1 MDRDINVNSSL
12 ALKDFLAATVPMRT
26 EKPTTLEI
34 LCRKLSGHPLPTDEK
49 DHHSFLTPM
58 LVQASYDSS
67 DALQQLTNYFAEQ
80 TRGNRNKPQT
90 EQLRR
95 HWSYVLLNLSRVSLQ
110 HRWLLVS
117 LGRSSYQQDYW
128 LQRYELSYRQI
139 TDIVGYLETNDLI
152 VKKKGGKFNSGA
164 TYTRIHPTFALKQH
178 LWQFYLDAEQPIE
191 GPYIT
196 INKGTDAA
204 KEAIYNLPDD
214 HPERMQMELI
224 NDFLRGHR
232 WACKAPVRLIYN
244 TDIVGGGRL
253 VTPYQSL
260 PDRRI
265 RLRIRTLID
274 EQPICEVDYNANHL
288 RLNLAL
294 LHNQHAGD
302 TPYEDICDIAGFEHS
317 RRTQVKAFVTRA
329 LGSGNNTL
337 LQGSEDSREKAM
349 RACNSTGMTTKV
361 FETIEHATL
370 KRFPKLGLYKG
381 WGLHAQNLEGQ
392 ILKDVMLEG
401 IKKDIVCLPVH
412 DAVAVQQQHQDWAR
426 EVMLETWQEH
436 LDGVGTKVKVDF
448 P

>member
-1 MDRDINVNSSL
+1 MIINNNNLVL
-12 ALKDFLAATVPMRT
+12 QDFLAATVPMRT
-26 EKPTTLEI
+26 EAVNNIEI
-34 LCRKLSGHPLPTDEK
+34 ICRRLSGHPLPTDEK

-58 LVQASYDSS
+58 QVQTSCHSS
-67 DALQQLTNYFAEQ
+67 SALQQLVSYFTEQ
-80 TRGNRNKPQT
+80 TRGNRNNAQT
-90 EQLRR
+90 EHLRR
-95 HWSYVLLNLSRVSLQ
+95 HWGYVLLNLSRVSLQ

-128 LQRYELSYRQI
+128 LQRYELSYRVI
-139 TDIVGYLETNDLI
+139 VDIVSYLEKNDLI
-152 VKKKGGKFNSGA
+152 VKKKGGKFNNGA
-164 TYTRIHPTFALKQH
+164 TYTRIHPTSALKSH

-191 GPYIT
+191 GPFIT

-204 KEAIYNLPDD
+204 KEAIYNLPAD
-214 HPERMQMELI
+214 HPELKQMELI
-224 NDFLRGHR
+224 NDFLKSHK
-232 WACKAPVRLIYN
+232 WACKGPVRLAYN
-244 TDIVGGGRL
+244 KDVVGGGRL

-317 RRTQVKAFVTRA
+317 RRAKIKDYVTRA

-337 LQGSEDSREKAM
+337 LQGALDSREKAL
-349 RACNSTGMTTKV
+349 RACNSTGMTTKE

-370 KRFPKLGLYKG
+370 KRFPKLDLYKG

-412 DAVAVQQQHQDWAR
+412 DAIAVQQQHQHWAKD
-426 EVMLETWQEH
+426 VMLETWQAH
-436 LDGVGTKVKVDF
+436 VGGVRTKVKVDL

>member
-1 MDRDINVNSSL
+1 MV
-12 ALKDFLAATVPMRT
+12 
-26 EKPTTLEI
+26 
-34 LCRKLSGHPLPTDEK
+34 
-49 DHHSFLTPM
+49 
-58 LVQASYDSS
+58 
-67 DALQQLTNYFAEQ
+67 
-80 TRGNRNKPQT
+80 
-90 EQLRR
+90 
-95 HWSYVLLNLSRVSLQ
+95 
-110 HRWLLVS
+110 
-117 LGRSSYQQDYW
+117 
-128 LQRYELSYRQI
+128 
-139 TDIVGYLETNDLI
+139 DIVGYLEANGLI

-164 TYTRIHPTFALKQH
+164 TYTRIHPTSALKQH

-214 HPERMQMELI
+214 HPELTQMELI
-224 NDFLRGHR
+224 NDFLRGHI
-232 WACKAPVRLIYN
+232 WACKGPVRLSYN
-244 TDIVGGGRL
+244 TSIVGGGRL

-294 LHNQHAGD
+294 LHKQHAGD

-317 RRTQVKAFVTRA
+317 RRTLVKAFVTRA

-349 RACNSTGMTTKV
+349 RACNSTGMTNKE
-361 FETIEHATL
+361 FETIEYATL
-370 KRFPKLGLYKG
+370 KRYPKLDLYKG

-392 ILKDVMLEG
+392 ILKNVILKG
-401 IKKDIVCLPVH
+401 IKEDIVCLPVH
-412 DAVAVQQQHQDWAR
+412 DAVAVQQQHQNWAK
-426 EVMLETWQEH
+426 EVMLETWQAY
-436 LDGVGTKVKVDF
+436 LDGVRTKVKVDL

>member
-1 MDRDINVNSSL
+1 MTINTARYNL
-12 ALKDFLAATVPMRT
+12 DLDDFLAATVPMRT
-26 EKPTTLEI
+26 EEPTTLEI
-34 LCRKLSGHPLPTDEK
+34 LCRKLTGHPLPTDEK

-58 LVQASYDSS
+58 QVLSSCHSS
-67 DALQQLTNYFAEQ
+67 DALQKLISYFTEQ
-80 TRGNRNKPQT
+80 TRGNRNKTQT
-90 EQLRR
+90 EQLQR
-95 HWSYVLLNLSRVSLQ
+95 HWGFVLLNLSRVSLQ

-117 LGRSSYQQDYW
+117 LGRSSYQKDYW
-128 LQRYELSYRQI
+128 LQRYELSYRLMV
-139 TDIVGYLETNDLI
+139 DIVGYLEANGLI

-164 TYTRIHPTFALKQH
+164 TYTRIHPTSALKQH

-214 HPERMQMELI
+214 HPELTQMELI
-224 NDFLRGHR
+224 NDFLRGHT
-232 WACKAPVRLIYN
+232 WACKGPVRLSYN
-244 TDIVGGGRL
+244 TSIIGGGRL

-294 LHNQHAGD
+294 LHKQHAGD

-317 RRTQVKAFVTRA
+317 RRTLVKAFVTRA

-349 RACNSTGMTTKV
+349 RACNSTGMTNKE
-361 FETIEHATL
+361 FETIEYATL
-370 KRFPKLGLYKG
+370 KRYPKLDLYKG

-392 ILKDVMLEG
+392 ILKNVILKG
-401 IKKDIVCLPVH
+401 IKEDIVCLPVH
-412 DAVAVQQQHQDWAR
+412 DAVAVQQQHQGWAK

-436 LDGVGTKVKVDF
+436 INGVKTKVKVDL

>member
-1 MDRDINVNSSL
+1 MTINTARYDL
-12 ALKDFLAATVPMRT
+12 DLDDFLAATVPMRT
-26 EKPTTLEI
+26 EEPTTLEI
-34 LCRKLSGHPLPTDEK
+34 LCRKLTGHPLPTDEK

-58 LVQASYDSS
+58 QVLSSCHSS
-67 DALQQLTNYFAEQ
+67 DALQKLISYFTEQ
-80 TRGNRNKPQT
+80 TRGNRNKTQT
-90 EQLRR
+90 EQLQR
-95 HWSYVLLNLSRVSLQ
+95 HWGFVLLNLSRVSLQ

-117 LGRSSYQQDYW
+117 LGRSSYQKDYW
-128 LQRYELSYRQI
+128 LQRYELSYRLMV
-139 TDIVGYLETNDLI
+139 DIVGYLEANGLI

-164 TYTRIHPTFALKQH
+164 TYTRIHPTSALKQH

-214 HPERMQMELI
+214 HPELTQMELI
-224 NDFLRGHR
+224 NDFLRGHI
-232 WACKAPVRLIYN
+232 WACKGPVRLSYN
-244 TDIVGGGRL
+244 TSIVGGGRL

-294 LHNQHAGD
+294 LHKQHAGD
-302 TPYEDICDIAGFEHS
+302 TPYEDICDIAGFERS
-317 RRTQVKAFVTRA
+317 RRTLVKAFVTRA

-349 RACNSTGMTTKV
+349 RACNSTGMTNKE
-361 FETIEHATL
+361 FETIEYATL
-370 KRFPKLGLYKG
+370 KRYPKLDLYKG

-392 ILKDVMLEG
+392 ILKNVILKG
-401 IKKDIVCLPVH
+401 IKEDIVCLPVH
-412 DAVAVQQQHQDWAR
+412 DAVAVQQQHQGWAK

-436 LDGVGTKVKVDF
+436 LDGVRTKVKVDL

>member
-1 MDRDINVNSSL
+1 MTINTARYDL
-12 ALKDFLAATVPMRT
+12 DLDDFLAATVPMRT
-26 EKPTTLEI
+26 EEPTTLEI
-34 LCRKLSGHPLPTDEK
+34 LCRKLTGHPLPTDEK

-58 LVQASYDSS
+58 QVLSSCHSS
-67 DALQQLTNYFAEQ
+67 DALQKLISYFTEQ
-80 TRGNRNKPQT
+80 TRGNRNKTQT
-90 EQLRR
+90 EQLQR
-95 HWSYVLLNLSRVSLQ
+95 HWGFVLLNLSRVSLQ

-117 LGRSSYQQDYW
+117 LGRSSYQKDYW
-128 LQRYELSYRQI
+128 LQRYELSYRLMV
-139 TDIVGYLETNDLI
+139 DIVGYLEANGLI

-164 TYTRIHPTFALKQH
+164 TYTRIHPTSALKQH

-214 HPERMQMELI
+214 HPELTQMGLI
-224 NDFLRGHR
+224 NDFLRGHI
-232 WACKAPVRLIYN
+232 WACKGPVRLSYN
-244 TDIVGGGRL
+244 TSIVGGGRL
-253 VTPYQSL
+253 VKPYQSL

-294 LHNQHAGD
+294 LHKQHAGD

-317 RRTQVKAFVTRA
+317 RRTLVKAFVTRA

-349 RACNSTGMTTKV
+349 RACNSTGMTNKE
-361 FETIEHATL
+361 FETIEYATL
-370 KRFPKLGLYKG
+370 KRYPKLDLYKG

-392 ILKDVMLEG
+392 ILKNVILKG
-401 IKKDIVCLPVH
+401 IKEDIVCLPVH
-412 DAVAVQQQHQDWAR
+412 DAVAVQQQHQNWAK
-426 EVMLETWQEH
+426 EVMLEAWQAH
-436 LDGVGTKVKVDF
+436 LGGVRTKVKVDL

>member
-1 MDRDINVNSSL
+1 MTINTARYDL
-12 ALKDFLAATVPMRT
+12 DLDDFLAATVPMRT
-26 EKPTTLEI
+26 EEPTTLEI
-34 LCRKLSGHPLPTDEK
+34 LCRKLTGHPLPTDEK

-58 LVQASYDSS
+58 HVLSSCHSS
-67 DALQQLTNYFAEQ
+67 DALQKLISYFTEQ
-80 TRGNRNKPQT
+80 TRGNRNKTQT
-90 EQLRR
+90 EQLQR
-95 HWSYVLLNLSRVSLQ
+95 HWGFVLLNLSRVSLQ

-117 LGRSSYQQDYW
+117 LGRSSYQKDYW
-128 LQRYELSYRQI
+128 LQRYELSYRLMV
-139 TDIVGYLETNDLI
+139 DIVGYLEANGLI

-164 TYTRIHPTFALKQH
+164 TYTRIHPTSALKQH

-214 HPERMQMELI
+214 HPELTQMELI
-224 NDFLRGHR
+224 NDFLRGHI
-232 WACKAPVRLIYN
+232 WACKGPVRLSYN
-244 TDIVGGGRL
+244 TSIVGGGRL

-294 LHNQHAGD
+294 LHKQHAGD
-302 TPYEDICDIAGFEHS
+302 TPYEDICDIAGFERS
-317 RRTQVKAFVTRA
+317 RRTLVKAFVTRA

-349 RACNSTGMTTKV
+349 RACNSTGMTNKE
-361 FETIEHATL
+361 FETIEYATL
-370 KRFPKLGLYKG
+370 KRYPKLDLYKG

-392 ILKDVMLEG
+392 ILKNVILKG
-401 IKKDIVCLPVH
+401 IKEDIVCLPVH
-412 DAVAVQQQHQDWAR
+412 DAVAVQQQHQGWAK

-436 LDGVGTKVKVDF
+436 LDGVRTKVKVDL

>member
-1 MDRDINVNSSL
+1 MTINTARYNL
-12 ALKDFLAATVPMRT
+12 DLDDFLAATVPMRT
-26 EKPTTLEI
+26 EEPTTLEI
-34 LCRKLSGHPLPTDEK
+34 LCRKLMGHPLPTDEK

-58 LVQASYDSS
+58 QVLSSCHSS
-67 DALQQLTNYFAEQ
+67 DALQKLISYFTEQ
-80 TRGNRNKPQT
+80 TRGNRNKTQT
-90 EQLRR
+90 EQLQR
-95 HWSYVLLNLSRVSLQ
+95 HWGFVLLNLSRVSLQ

-117 LGRSSYQQDYW
+117 LGRSSYQKDYW
-128 LQRYELSYRQI
+128 LQRYELSYRLMV
-139 TDIVGYLETNDLI
+139 DIVGYLEANGLI

-164 TYTRIHPTFALKQH
+164 TYTRIHPTSALKHH

-214 HPERMQMELI
+214 HPELTQMELI
-224 NDFLRGHR
+224 NDFLRGHT
-232 WACKAPVRLIYN
+232 WACKGPVRLSYN
-244 TDIVGGGRL
+244 TSIIGGGRL

-294 LHNQHAGD
+294 LHKQHAGD

-317 RRTQVKAFVTRA
+317 RRTLVKAFVTRA

-349 RACNSTGMTTKV
+349 RACNSTGMTNKE
-361 FETIEHATL
+361 FETIEYATL
-370 KRFPKLGLYKG
+370 KRYPKLDLYKG

-392 ILKDVMLEG
+392 ILKNVILKG
-401 IKKDIVCLPVH
+401 IKEDIVCLPVH
-412 DAVAVQQQHQDWAR
+412 DAVAVQQQHQGWAK

-436 LDGVGTKVKVDF
+436 MDGVRTKVKVDL